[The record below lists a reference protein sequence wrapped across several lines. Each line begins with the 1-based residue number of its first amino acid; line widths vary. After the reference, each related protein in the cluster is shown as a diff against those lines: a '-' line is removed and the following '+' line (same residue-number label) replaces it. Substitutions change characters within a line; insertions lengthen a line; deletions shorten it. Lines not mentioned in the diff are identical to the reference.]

1 MTEEVKD
8 YIWDYRDPYTW
19 MAKVRSST
27 LPPLIIS
34 CAITGGVQG
43 KEMNENLPET
53 AEEQAEQTYQAYKA
67 GASIVHV
74 HVRNPDCY
82 WMTSANPDDYRRV
95 NAMIRER
102 CPDIIINN
110 TTGGGPELTIEQRMA
125 SIYANPEMCS
135 LNLGPFVLKMPLQER
150 AAPLP
155 HPRPAML
162 FDRCIPQ
169 GYSDMATYAK
179 AMKEN
184 GIKPELELYH
194 PGQYWVAQDLIMQGL
209 IDPPY
214 DFQFVMGF
222 QTSSFPTPANL
233 LSLINELPANSLFT
247 VIGVGHFQIPM
258 NVMAILLGGHVRVG
272 MEDNL
277 YYAKGRKLK
286 NNAEAVERIVRLARE
301 MNREVATPKQA
312 RQMLGLSSKPS
323 QY

>member
-1 MTEEVKD
+1 MTEEVRD
-8 YIWDYRDPYTW
+8 YIWDYRDPYAW
-19 MAKVRSST
+19 MGKVRSG

-53 AEEQAEQTYQAYKA
+53 AEEQAQQTYDAYKA

-74 HVRNPDCY
+74 HVRTPNCY
-82 WMTSANPDDYRRV
+82 WMTSANPEDYRKV
-95 NAMIRER
+95 NALIREK

-110 TTGGGPELTIEQRMA
+110 TTGGGPELTLEQRMA

-135 LNLGPFVLKMPLQER
+135 LNLGPFVLKMPMPER
-150 AAPLP
+150 AEPLP

-169 GYSDMATYAK
+169 GYGDMAMYAK
-179 AMKEN
+179 TMKEH

-209 IDPPY
+209 IDAPY

-233 LSLINELPANSLFT
+233 LSLINELPPNSLFT
-247 VIGVGHFQIPM
+247 VIGVGHYQLAM

-272 MEDNL
+272 MEDNI
-277 YYAKGRKLK
+277 YYSRGRKLRD
-286 NNAEAVERIVRLARE
+286 NAEAVERIVRIARE
-301 MNREVATPKQA
+301 MNREIATPKQA
-312 RQMLGLSSKPS
+312 RQMLGLSAQPS
-323 QY
+323 RY